1 VSQSTFRSE
10 HVQIENEEI
19 KAVFNTDVF
28 VHCMYLH
35 FLD

>member
-10 HVQIENEEI
+10 QVDIENEEI
-19 KAVFNTDVF
+19 KAVYNIAFF